1 MAANRD
7 AESILDVAEAAQQIQ
22 AAVQSV
28 TINEFKANREKQAAV
43 LYFCI
48 VIGEA
53 TKRVSLE
60 LRSQYPNVPWRD
72 MAGLRDIL
80 AHQYDRVDLETVWD
94 ITQTNIPDLLSHLEP
109 ILKTFE

>member
-7 AESILDVAEAAQQIQ
+7 AESILDVVEAAQQVQ
-22 AAVQSV
+22 AAMRTV

-53 TKRVSLE
+53 TKRISLE
-60 LRSQYPNVPWRD
+60 LRSQYPDVPWRD

-94 ITQTNIPDLLSHLEP
+94 ITQTSIPNLLSQLEP
-109 ILKTFE
+109 ILKTFN